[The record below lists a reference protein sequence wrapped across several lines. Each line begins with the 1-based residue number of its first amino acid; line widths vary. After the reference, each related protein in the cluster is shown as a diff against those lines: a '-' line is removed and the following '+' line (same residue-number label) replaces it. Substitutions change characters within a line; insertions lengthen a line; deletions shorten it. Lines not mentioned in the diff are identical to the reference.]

1 MQTTETKSKHTPG
14 GWIVYPFKAF
24 VLPADRLDP
33 DDAPICA
40 MLWPTDKRSEEETQA
55 NARLVAA
62 APELLEAL
70 RNLVGLAEMRGSL
83 HEYRAALDEARAAIA
98 KATGGA

>member
-55 NARLVAA
+55 NGRLIAA
-62 APELLEAL
+62 APTMYAAAVALLERDTAENWNAL
-70 RNLVGLAEMRGSL
+70 R
-83 HEYRAALDEARAAIA
+83 EAVA
-98 KATGGA
+98 KAEGGA